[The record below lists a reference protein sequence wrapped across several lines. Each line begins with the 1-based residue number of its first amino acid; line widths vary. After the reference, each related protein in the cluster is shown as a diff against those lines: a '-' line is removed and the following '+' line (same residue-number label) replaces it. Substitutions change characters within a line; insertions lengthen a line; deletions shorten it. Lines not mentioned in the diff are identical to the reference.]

1 MSDPLYERIQ
11 RLEGDE
17 RELIETILERVD
29 GGRSDYGACVADADI
44 RDHLAEALEEHLDAT
59 VYLAMKLI
67 KLLRKLGR
75 EEP

>member
-1 MSDPLYERIQ
+1 MSDPLYDRIQ

-29 GGRSDYGACVADADI
+29 GGRSDYSAWVADADT

-59 VYLAMKLI
+59 AYLAMKLI
-67 KLLRKLGR
+67 KLLRRLGR
-75 EEP
+75 DDP